1 VKTMYRFTAVPVV
14 CTVCF
19 VLCISSCTPPKDMSS
34 DQGMLPLPGF
44 AEGWRNDGKVDSYT
58 RDTLFEFINGEAE
71 LYMPY
76 GFTVATVT
84 TYRNGDNTIEAAVY
98 EMGSLLDAF
107 GVYSNYR
114 YPEEP
119 VTDFGAD
126 GFYDDYQLMFYQDKY
141 FVRLNAH
148 GDDETQKERLLAC
161 GRAIARRLP
170 QPARQPAELE
180 MFKFGGVEPRTEV
193 YHAESVLGY
202 AFFTKGFLAK
212 ALLDG
217 QSCRVFVV
225 TVDTEAGAETSMQQ
239 YLDYLKE
246 NNVEPKWVSAATGE
260 CLAVQDPLYKDT
272 IVLRTGPYLLG
283 AIELS
288 DPARG
293 VALIDQLYAHLPP
306 SG

>member
-1 VKTMYRFTAVPVV
+1 MYRFIALPAV
-14 CTVCF
+14 CTVCS
-19 VLCISSCTPPKDMSS
+19 VLCISSCTPPKEMSS
-34 DQGMLPLPGF
+34 DQGVLPLPGF

-58 RDTLFEFINGEAE
+58 RDTLFRFINGEAE

-84 TYRNGDNTIEAAVY
+84 TYRSGDNTIEAAVY
-98 EMGSLLDAF
+98 EMGSLLEAF

-119 VTDFGAD
+119 RTDFGAD

-148 GDDETQKERLLAC
+148 GDKDAHKERLLAC
-161 GRAIARRLP
+161 GRAISRRLP
-170 QPARQPAELE
+170 LPARQPDELD
-180 MFKFGGVEPRTEV
+180 MFKFDGVEPRTEV

-202 AFFTKGFLAK
+202 AFFTKGFLVK
-212 ALLDG
+212 ASLDG
-217 QSCRVFVV
+217 QSGRVFVV
-225 TVDTEAGAETSMQQ
+225 TADTGAGAETSMQR

-246 NNVEPKWVSAATGE
+246 HNVELKWISAAAGE
-260 CLAVQDPLYKDT
+260 CLAVQDPLYKET

-288 DPARG
+288 NPARG
-293 VALIDQLYAHLPP
+293 VPLIDQLYARLPT